1 MLFMIER
8 VAAGIDLGT
17 IRPQLRSK
25 SMRSRLRS
33 WPVLFLFTFSLVL
46 IPSGRLLSQQPTGK
60 PSPTESI
67 DQLTAPIA
75 LYPDALIFQIMPA
88 STNIEKV
95 KSFAAWLGK
104 NAKLEGERASRCRS
118 ESRLRCPVRRAGTV
132 PTSRSDD
139 GPKARMDEGA
149 WPGVHSRQECHL
161 RFGPANARSGAS
173 VRQFEV
179 NA

>member
-104 NAKLEGERASRCRS
+104 NAKLKGASFKMP
-118 ESRLRCPVRRAGTV
+118 LRKPASMPR
-132 PTSRSDD
+132 TSR
-139 GPKARMDEGA
+139 
-149 WPGVHSRQECHL
+149 WH
-161 RFGPANARSGAS
+161 RSHKS
-173 VRQFEV
+173 FR
-179 NA
+179 